1 MNRSTRVESYFI
13 GDSVIVKINDKLNEG
28 KILHKLGDDLYLF
41 ETTTKDTRV
50 ISLAQIIHKVYT
62 EDSLVIKIP
71 KGTECIIDTYFVGE
85 DKYLVSLH
93 KITDKAD

>member
-1 MNRSTRVESYFI
+1 MNRATRADIYMI
-13 GDSVIVKINDKLNEG
+13 GDSVIVKINGKSNEG
-28 KILHKLGDDLYLF
+28 KILHKLDEDLYLF
-41 ETTTKDTRV
+41 ETTDKNTTV

-62 EDSLVIKIP
+62 EDTLVIKIP
-71 KGTECIIDTYFVGE
+71 KGTDCIINTYFVGE